1 MLPTSLLAIFIFSFS
16 LAIGA
21 VASPGPISTAIVSQT
36 PRRGWTAGPL
46 VATGHSLMEL
56 VIVVLISLGLAG
68 LSHPVIQL
76 IIAWV
81 GGALLLWMGG
91 MMLWETWRGKVR
103 LPRADDGSKPMNGRQ
118 LMGLGILATLSNP
131 FWYAWWV
138 TVAAGYLAA
147 AKTVG
152 AGAIA
157 AFFVGHIS
165 ADYAWDTL
173 LSTVIGGGRRWM
185 NDTVYRLLIAAC
197 GLFFV
202 YLGVMFLMR
211 GITG

>member
-1 MLPTSLLAIFIFSFS
+1 MLPTSLLAIFVFSFS

-21 VASPGPISTAIVSQT
+21 VASPGPISTAIVSQA

-68 LSHPVIQL
+68 LTHPIIQA
-76 IIAWV
+76 IIAW
-81 GGALLLWMGG
+81 GGGGLLLWMGA
-91 MMLWETWRGKVR
+91 MMLWETLRGKVR
-103 LPRADDGSKPMNGRQ
+103 LPRAEDGSKPMNGRQ
-118 LMGLGILATLSNP
+118 LMGLGMLSTLSNP

-138 TVAAGYLAA
+138 TVAAGYLAS
-147 AKTVG
+147 AKLVG

-173 LSTVIGGGRRWM
+173 LSTIIGGGRHWM
-185 NDTVYRLLIAAC
+185 NDSFYRVLIAGC
-197 GLFFV
+197 GLFFI
-202 YLGVMFLMR
+202 YLGGTFLLR
-211 GITG
+211 GIAG